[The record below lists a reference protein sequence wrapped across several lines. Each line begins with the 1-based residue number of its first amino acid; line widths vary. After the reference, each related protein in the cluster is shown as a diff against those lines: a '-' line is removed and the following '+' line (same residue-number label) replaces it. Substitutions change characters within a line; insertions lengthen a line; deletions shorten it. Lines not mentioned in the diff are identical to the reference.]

1 MNIKDDNVG
10 EIEEMAFMKK
20 EVKQDTMIC
29 SGEGVV
35 FIIVISLMIF
45 AVVLVVFYYI
55 PIELYVFSLAMIGIS
70 IVFVAR
76 VWSIASNE
84 KDKAEKEIGEDG
96 WKVINK
102 YD

>member
-1 MNIKDDNVG
+1 MNIKDDNMG

-45 AVVLVVFYYI
+45 AVVLVAFYYI
-55 PIELYVFSLAMIGIS
+55 PIALYVFSLAMIGIS

>member
-29 SGEGVV
+29 SGEGIV
-35 FIIVISLMIF
+35 FIIVMSLMIF
-45 AVVLVVFYYI
+45 AVVLVAFYYI
-55 PIELYVFSLAMIGIS
+55 PIALYVFSLGMIGIS

-76 VWSIASNE
+76 VWSITSSE
-84 KDKAEKEIGEDG
+84 KNKAEKEIGEDG